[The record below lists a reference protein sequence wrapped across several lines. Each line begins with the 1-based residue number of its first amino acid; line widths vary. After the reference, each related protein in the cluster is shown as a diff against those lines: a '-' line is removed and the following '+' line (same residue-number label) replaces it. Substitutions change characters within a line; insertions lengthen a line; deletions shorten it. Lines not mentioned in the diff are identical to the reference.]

1 MKKLLAEWPQINWN
15 LKLNQMHD
23 TTRNRAQ
30 NKWSM
35 SCAQLNFM
43 GRPHG
48 GKLGR
53 PNHFLVARINL
64 VYLKKKNSCFLIM
77 NTKLHRNVL
86 TCSDA
91 PLHYVEFKYTRY
103 SEAFIYRCRLTDIY
117 HFKNG
122 LTSDDDRLIYDLYNE
137 NVNSQCTYQERRSLY
152 SWLTWLRWNLF
163 WREIVIPP
171 RWRHDVQV
179 LSGLLLYLLAH
190 KGTVHE

>member
-23 TTRNRAQ
+23 TTHNRAQ
-30 NKWSM
+30 NKWSI

-53 PNHFLVARINL
+53 PNHFLVARIIL
-64 VYLKKKNSCFLIM
+64 VYLKKKNQLFFSYEHEIAQEC
-77 NTKLHRNVL
+77 L

-103 SEAFIYRCRLTDIY
+103 SEAFI
-117 HFKNG
+117 
-122 LTSDDDRLIYDLYNE
+122 E
-137 NVNSQCTYQERRSLY
+137 NVKSPGSWTAKFGGRAGKRNQETKWIRVN
-152 SWLTWLRWNLF
+152 T
-163 WREIVIPP
+163 
-171 RWRHDVQV
+171 
-179 LSGLLLYLLAH
+179 
-190 KGTVHE
+190 GTVKRTGDTAVLH

>member
-53 PNHFLVARINL
+53 PNHFLVARIIL
-64 VYLKKKNSCFLIM
+64 VYLKKKSCFLIM

-91 PLHYVEFKYTRY
+91 HLYYVEFKYTRY
-103 SEAFIYRCRLTDIY
+103 SEAFI
-117 HFKNG
+117 
-122 LTSDDDRLIYDLYNE
+122 E
-137 NVNSQCTYQERRSLY
+137 NVKSPGSWTAKFGGRAGKRNQETKWIRVN
-152 SWLTWLRWNLF
+152 T
-163 WREIVIPP
+163 
-171 RWRHDVQV
+171 
-179 LSGLLLYLLAH
+179 
-190 KGTVHE
+190 GTVKRTGDTAVLH